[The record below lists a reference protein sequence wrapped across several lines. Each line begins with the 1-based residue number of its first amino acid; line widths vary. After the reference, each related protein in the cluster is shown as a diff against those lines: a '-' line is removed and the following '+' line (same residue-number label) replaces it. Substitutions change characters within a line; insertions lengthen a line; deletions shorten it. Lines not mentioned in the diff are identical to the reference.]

1 MQLPPFSKPFGKFF
15 RPKKISI
22 AIIGVP
28 ASGKSYLISDI
39 IESFRSMGLQYFD
52 LERDG
57 IAYRSLGNYES
68 DVMGNN
74 GMLGTQLYAC
84 RPNNHYGAHIT
95 GGEKD
100 FDIDFLNIPGEIFDQ
115 NRENLKAFFL
125 IRNALRT
132 KARKSFRLV
141 TWKNDSDVEYIVEP
155 IGIKAEDAEWI
166 RASKESNIQEDSLAR
181 MGDYM
186 EWPQIF
192 AEINE
197 FGRNLMPQKSEIIS
211 GQQLLDHITEY
222 NVDSA
227 MRSIAAILP
236 LITPE
241 IDKDD
246 FIIRFAKPFYFLNFC
261 SRATDIVI
269 CDKMFRP
276 DGEPL
281 APGQLGFAPFLNTL
295 DNFYTTADKV
305 RPKVYLAYRGT
316 DFLIK
321 SKERVWKAFA
331 NSSAIGGLAPT
342 KRRNIIYA
350 VIAALIYHYYH
361 PDYNPTPEEFNR
373 HVGLNPDFKWGNGAT
388 PLVEYLTKRFLDFT
402 PSGGDIM
409 NGGTLL
415 SLFRSHQGAALDNL
429 MTRAYGKPHADSSP
443 FSALKPHIYYTTT
456 PVSDDLFVFSNDSE
470 SKNTRFVHP
479 DIEGEARYFENYGS
493 NLCLGTFQLCMDI
506 LAQHEVLENNEIG
519 DIYYYIQQR

>member
-1 MQLPPFSKPFGKFF
+1 MQFPPLSKAFGKIFST
-15 RPKKISI
+15 KKISI

-28 ASGKSYLISDI
+28 TSGKSYLISDI

-100 FDIDFLNIPGEIFDQ
+100 FDIDFLNIPGEIFDKD
-115 NRENLKAFFL
+115 RENLKAFFL

-166 RASKESNIQEDSLAR
+166 RASKESNIQEDGQIR

-197 FGRNLMPQKSEIIS
+197 FGRNLMPQKTEIIS

-236 LITPE
+236 FIIPE

-276 DGEPL
+276 NGETL

-316 DFLIK
+316 DFLIR
-321 SKERVWKAFA
+321 SKEQVWRKFA
-331 NSSAIGGLAPT
+331 NSNAIGGLAPT

-350 VIAALIYHYYH
+350 VLAALIYHYYH
-361 PDYNPTPEEFNR
+361 PDYSPTPEEFNR

-388 PLVEYLTKRFLDFT
+388 PLVEFLTERFLDFT

-429 MTRAYGKPHADSSP
+429 MTRAYGAPNADESP
-443 FSALKPHIYYTTT
+443 FSALKPHIYYTAT
-456 PVSDDLFVFSNDSE
+456 PISDDLRVFRNDSE
-470 SKNTRFVHP
+470 SNNTRFVHP
-479 DIEGEARYFENYGS
+479 NIEGEARYFENYGS
-493 NLCLGTFQLCMDI
+493 YLCLGTFQLCMDI
-506 LAQHEVLENNEIG
+506 LTQHEVLENNEIG
-519 DIYYYIQQR
+519 DIYYRIQQR